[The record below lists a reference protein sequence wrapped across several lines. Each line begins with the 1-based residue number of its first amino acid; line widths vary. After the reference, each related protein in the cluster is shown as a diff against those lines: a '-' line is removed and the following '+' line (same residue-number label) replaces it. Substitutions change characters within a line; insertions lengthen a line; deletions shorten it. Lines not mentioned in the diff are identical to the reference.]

1 MLKRI
6 KFNLLLGNKYCKNLE
21 DVKNNFNIHDILDYF
36 DKGILEKWLTAQNL
50 NDVNEKVSAI
60 DKKAD
65 IYKKVN
71 SLMEIFYEDE
81 DENTIKEMSKEA
93 TYMIEFENKRKDDL
107 EVFSK
112 NNFKEKEVIDN
123 YFKNYED
130 IVNLIIEKKE
140 DYEFIKSSVKN
151 ISDNFMNAFKYNYF
165 NLFEKLL
172 SNECIFGMLSIFANE
187 FTREYFLNSEIIM
200 KGTLEIFNHGNNIYS
215 EDNIKNNTSSSTISS
230 MIVYS
235 AKPIIDN
242 TKSKKKSKFAI
253 LNNKL
258 EDGSYLLKKIKIY
271 SQNTKKHFSTVI
283 EDKKCLILHID
294 SGCNVTSFKDK
305 SKEYSYT
312 DINNKFLILD
322 GITYMGASES
332 AQLVY
337 MEI

>member
-60 DKKAD
+60 DKNAD

-81 DENTIKEMSKEA
+81 DENNIKEMSKEA

-130 IVNLIIEKKE
+130 IINLIIEKKE
-140 DYEFIKSSVKN
+140 DYEFIKESVKN
-151 ISDNFMNAFKYNYF
+151 ISDNFMNAFEYNYF
-165 NLFEKLL
+165 NLFKKLI
-172 SNECIFGMLSIFANE
+172 SNKCIFGILSFFINE
-187 FTREYFLNSEIIM
+187 KTKDYFFIDKTIVKSID
-200 KGTLEIFNHGNNIYS
+200 EIFTHSSGSLKAFNKDVLMEYEES
-215 EDNIKNNTSSSTISS
+215 EGKSSDENE
-230 MIVYS
+230 
-235 AKPIIDN
+235 KQ
-242 TKSKKKSKFAI
+242 KS
-253 LNNKL
+253 N
-258 EDGSYLLKKIKIY
+258 YLLNKIKCY
-271 SQNTKKHFSTVI
+271 SQDTKKHFSTVV

-305 SKEYSYT
+305 SKEYGYE

-322 GITYMGASES
+322 GITYMGTSES

>member
-21 DVKNNFNIHDILDYF
+21 EVKNNFNIHDILDYF

-81 DENTIKEMSKEA
+81 DENNIKEMSKEA

-112 NNFKEKEVIDN
+112 NDFKEKEVIDN

-151 ISDNFMNAFKYNYF
+151 ISDNFMNAFEYNYF
-165 NLFEKLL
+165 NLFEKLS

-187 FTREYFLNSEIIM
+187 STRKYFLNSENIM
-200 KGTLEIFNHGNNIYS
+200 KAM
-215 EDNIKNNTSSSTISS
+215 DNIITHSYYNPGSGTYT
-230 MIVYS
+230 Y
-235 AKPIIDN
+235 
-242 TKSKKKSKFAI
+242 KFG
-253 LNNKL
+253 LYGKKL
-258 EDGSYLLKKIKIY
+258 EENSYLLNKLKIH
-271 SQNTKKHFSTVI
+271 SQDTKKHFSTVV
-283 EDKKCLILHID
+283 ENKKCLILHME

-322 GITYMGASES
+322 GITYMGASKS

>member
-6 KFNLLLGNKYCKNLE
+6 KFNLLLGNKYCKNIE

-36 DKGILEKWLTAQNL
+36 NKGILEKWLTAQNL
-50 NDVNEKVSAI
+50 NDINEKVSAI
-60 DKKAD
+60 DKNAD

-81 DENTIKEMSKEA
+81 NNIKEMSKEA

-112 NNFKEKEVIDN
+112 NNFKEKEVVDN

-130 IVNLIIEKKE
+130 IINLIMEKKE

-151 ISDNFMNAFKYNYF
+151 ISDNFMNAFEYNYF
-165 NLFEKLL
+165 NLFKQLV
-172 SNECIFGMLSIFANE
+172 SNECIFGILSFFINQKTKNYFFEDESIEKLINKIFTHSSGRLKAFNKDVLM
-187 FTREYFLNSEIIM
+187 EYEESE
-200 KGTLEIFNHGNNIYS
+200 E
-215 EDNIKNNTSSSTISS
+215 ESSDE
-230 MIVYS
+230 
-235 AKPIIDN
+235 KQ
-242 TKSKKKSKFAI
+242 KS
-253 LNNKL
+253 N
-258 EDGSYLLKKIKIY
+258 YLLNKIKCY
-271 SQNTKKHFSTVI
+271 SQDTKKHFSTVV

-294 SGCNVTSFKDK
+294 SECNVTSFTDK
-305 SKEYSYT
+305 STEYSS
-312 DINNKFLILD
+312 DDVNNKFLILD

-332 AQLVY
+332 AQLIY